1 MDIDDDGRYNY
12 TRLLTPRDSTIVAN
26 PSLWQAKVGIEYKF

>member
-12 TRLLTPRDSTIVAN
+12 TRLLTTPESEVVPN
-26 PSLWQAKVGIEYKF
+26 PSLWQAKIGFEYKF